1 MPVAS
6 AANPI
11 RERRFEEGLTQ
22 QQLATQAGCAYST
35 IRIIEQ
41 GWNAYS
47 PDLASRIARA
57 LGVES
62 LDQIT

>member
-1 MPVAS
+1 MAVAA

-11 RERRFEEGLTQ
+11 RERRLEEGLTQ
-22 QQLATQAGCAYST
+22 QELASKAGCAYST

-47 PDLASRIARA
+47 TDLAGRIARA
-57 LGVES
+57 LSVES
-62 LDQIT
+62 LDQLI